1 MREKYVLVTRHTA
14 GVNKCMLLIYD
25 KFCLVSN
32 KTFYLLKKNNEKKKN
47 PFLHSFQTCR

>member
-1 MREKYVLVTRHTA
+1 MREKFVLVIRYIV

-32 KTFYLLKKNNEKKKN
+32 KIFYLFKKNNEKKKN
-47 PFLHSFQTCR
+47 LFFYSF